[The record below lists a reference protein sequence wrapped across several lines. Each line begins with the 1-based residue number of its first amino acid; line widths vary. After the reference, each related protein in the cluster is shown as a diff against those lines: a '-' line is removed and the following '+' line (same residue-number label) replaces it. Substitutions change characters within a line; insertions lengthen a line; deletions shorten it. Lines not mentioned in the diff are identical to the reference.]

1 MALPVIS
8 GEFKLAYDPELKF
21 LPSGSAAVRLRVIA
35 VSRKKADDGEW
46 VDDKKCWLSVVAY
59 GELAE
64 HVAESVIKSDLVEVR
79 GRLVTEEYTD
89 RDGNRRSD
97 MRILADAVAPSLRF
111 RTTPHSRNPV
121 GRATVPEGQ
130 SATGPQGGSES
141 PPSGQPVPESGH
153 TQGDGYPSDP
163 PF

>member
-35 VSRKKADDGEW
+35 VSRKKNDAGEW
-46 VDDKKCWLSVVAY
+46 EDDKKCWLSAVAY
-59 GELAE
+59 GDLAE
-64 HVAESVIKSDLVEVR
+64 HVAESVIKSDLVEIR
-79 GRLVTEEYTD
+79 GRLVTEEYID
-89 RDGNRRSD
+89 REGNKRSD
-97 MRILADAVAPSLRF
+97 MRILADAIAPSLRF

-130 SATGPQGGSES
+130 GGAQYQGGAES
-141 PPSGQPVPESGH
+141 PPSGQPAPDSSPWDG
-153 TQGDGYPSDP
+153 GDASQPA
-163 PF
+163 F